1 MSTKLKILNGQELR
15 DLLRVLT
22 IEQARMEADKPSLLT
37 RSTDDHRDLCIRI
50 NQVKAE
56 LNGDQAGQE
65 AA

>member
-22 IEQARMEADKPSLLT
+22 IERARMEADKPSLLT